1 MNVDENVVNARRK
14 NEEDWRES
22 RVYVLGSRGPNTCG
36 THASRYEQRHTTN
49 VRVYDTVVLVKKQA
63 GHSEGALEE
72 ECVRPIADRLP

>member
-1 MNVDENVVNARRK
+1 MVNARRK

-36 THASRYEQRHTTN
+36 THASRYEQRHTA
-49 VRVYDTVVLVKKQA
+49 VLVKKQA

-72 ECVRPIADRLP
+72 ECVRPIATDCHRSELLVPL